1 MVFIGIDFIVQL
13 LDRYSRVVYI
23 AFKIDRYY
31 ININSVKKN
40 FLPL

>member
-1 MVFIGIDFIVQL
+1 MVLGIDFTVQL

-23 AFKIDRYY
+23 AFKIGRYY
-31 ININSVKKN
+31 ININSVNKN